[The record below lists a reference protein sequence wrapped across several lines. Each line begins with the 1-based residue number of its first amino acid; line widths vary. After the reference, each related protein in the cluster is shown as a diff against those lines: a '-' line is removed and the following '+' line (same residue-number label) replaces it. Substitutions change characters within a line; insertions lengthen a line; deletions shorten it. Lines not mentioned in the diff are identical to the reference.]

1 MFYSTGHET
10 NHSDGYAYDF
20 EPGPEY
26 LHDMPAQRAVLQ
38 KFQSYPRNLVQGA
51 GQLVMGQP
59 GWLPGSHFAEWQP
72 PQVIQNWN
80 EIPADLFGGGIDANG
95 FTFQPLVSGSG
106 D

>member
-10 NHSDGYAYDF
+10 NMSEGWEYDF
-20 EPGPEY
+20 RDGPVY
-26 LHDMPAQRAVLQ
+26 LLDMAAQRSTFQ

-59 GWLPGSHFAEWQP
+59 GWLPGSHFAEFQP
-72 PQVIQNWN
+72 PQVIQNFN
-80 EIPADLFGGGIDANG
+80 EIDMDLYGGGIDANSL
-95 FTFQPLVSGSG
+95 TLQPLVSG

>member
-10 NHSDGYAYDF
+10 NMSEGWAYDF
-20 EPGPEY
+20 GD
-26 LHDMPAQRAVLQ
+26 HDNYREQDTAQRQSLK
-38 KFQSYPRNLVQGA
+38 KFQSYPMNLVQGA
-51 GQLVMGQP
+51 GQLVMGQA
-59 GWLPGSHFAEWQP
+59 GWLPGSHFAEFQP

-95 FTFQPLVSGSG
+95 LTFQPLVSG